1 MGAKYAPLRAR
12 RFVGISTMK
21 IWVVKILLGLAV
33 LSCLVS
39 AQSPRDCA
47 SVTADLEQR
56 LEAQRRLLADWA
68 GLIRYGSEN
77 TELPA
82 PKPNED
88 RVVFLGDEVTE
99 NWGRGSAQFFPGK
112 SYLNR
117 GIKGQTTPQMLVRF
131 RQDVIA
137 LKPKVVVI
145 QAGMNDIA
153 SLTGPIT
160 QGMFAENIMSIVEL
174 ARANNIRVVLA
185 SLTPICDC
193 YTKQSTL
200 RPQGKII
207 GMNGWLKEY
216 AAQSG
221 SVYLNYYSAMAEGR
235 NLKKELT
242 GDGLLPNDAG
252 YAVMAPLAEAAI
264 AQALGEK

>member
-1 MGAKYAPLRAR
+1 
-12 RFVGISTMK
+12 MK
-21 IWVVKILLGLAV
+21 ILVIKILLGLAL

-47 SVTADLEQR
+47 SVTSALEQR
-56 LEAQRRLLADWA
+56 LEGQRRLLADWA

-82 PKPNED
+82 PKPGED
-88 RVVFLGDEVTE
+88 RVVFLGDEITE
-99 NWGRGSAQFFPGK
+99 SWGRGSAQFFPGK
-112 SYLNR
+112 PYLNR
-117 GIKGQTTPQMLVRF
+117 GISGQTTPQMLVRF

-174 ARANNIRVVLA
+174 ARANDIHVVLA

-193 YTKQSTL
+193 YTKQTTL

-207 GMNGWLKEY
+207 GMNGWLRDY
-216 AAQSG
+216 AAKSG

-252 YAVMAPLAEAAI
+252 YAVMAPLAETAI
-264 AQALGEK
+264 AQALSKK

>member
-1 MGAKYAPLRAR
+1 M
-12 RFVGISTMK
+12 MK
-21 IWVVKILLGLAV
+21 IWIIKILFGMAV
-33 LSCLVS
+33 LCLLVS
-39 AQSPRDCA
+39 AQSRRDCA
-47 SVTADLEQR
+47 PVTAALEQR
-56 LEAQRRLLADWA
+56 LETQRRLLVDWA

-82 PKPNED
+82 PKPDED
-88 RVVFLGDEVTE
+88 RVIFLGDEITE
-99 NWGRGSAQFFPGK
+99 NWGRGGARFFPGK
-112 SYLNR
+112 PYLNR
-117 GIKGQTTPQMLVRF
+117 GIAGQTTPQMLVRF

-137 LKPKVVVI
+137 LKPKAVVI
-145 QAGMNDIA
+145 QAGTNDIA

-160 QGMFAENIMSIVEL
+160 QAMFAENIMSIVEL
-174 ARANNIRVVLA
+174 ARANNIRVALA

-207 GMNGWLKEY
+207 GLNAWLKEY

-221 SVYLNYYSAMAEGR
+221 SVYLDYYSAMAEGR

-252 YAVMAPLAEAAI
+252 YAVMAPLAEQAI
-264 AQALGEK
+264 AEALARK

>member
-1 MGAKYAPLRAR
+1 
-12 RFVGISTMK
+12 MK
-21 IWVVKILLGLAV
+21 ILVIRILLGLAV

-39 AQSPRDCA
+39 ARSPQDCA
-47 SVTADLEQR
+47 SVTAALEQR

-68 GLIRYGSEN
+68 GLIRYGSED
-77 TELPA
+77 TELPP
-82 PKPNED
+82 PKADED
-88 RVVFLGDEVTE
+88 RVVFLGDEITE
-99 NWGRGSAQFFPGK
+99 NWGRGSARFFPGK
-112 SYLNR
+112 PYLNR
-117 GIKGQTTPQMLVRF
+117 GIAGQTSPQMLVRF

-145 QAGMNDIA
+145 MAGMNDIA
-153 SLTGPIT
+153 SVTAPIT
-160 QGMFAENIMSIVEL
+160 QAMFAENIMSIVEL
-174 ARANNIRVVLA
+174 AKANNIRVVLA

-193 YTKQSTL
+193 YTKQSAL

-252 YAVMAPLAEAAI
+252 YAVMAPLAEQAI
-264 AQALGEK
+264 AQALDRK